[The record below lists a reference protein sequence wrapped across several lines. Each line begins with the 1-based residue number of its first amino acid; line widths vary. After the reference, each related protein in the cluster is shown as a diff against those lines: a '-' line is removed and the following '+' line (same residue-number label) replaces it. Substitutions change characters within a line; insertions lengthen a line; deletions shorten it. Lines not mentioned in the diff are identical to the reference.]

1 MATSTAAIATAV
13 VRLAI
18 SIIRRT
24 RANNAACS
32 GVGSGISISLMQGS
46 SSEGAER
53 LQITVEGG
61 EGSAR
66 LDRVLAARLAELSR
80 SRLKAL
86 ILAGQVF
93 VEKEGVA
100 APVRDPAYHVARGDT
115 IIIDVPEAADP
126 TPQGE
131 DIALDIVF
139 ED

>member
-1 MATSTAAIATAV
+1 MATSRADIATAV

-24 RANNAACS
+24 RANSAACWVVCS
-32 GVGSGISISLMQGS
+32 GNSVSLMQGS

-66 LDRVLAARLAELSR
+66 LDRVLAARLADLSR

-93 VEKEGVA
+93 VDKAGGAV
-100 APVRDPAYHVARGDT
+100 PV
-115 IIIDVPEAADP
+115 
-126 TPQGE
+126 
-131 DIALDIVF
+131 
-139 ED
+139 